1 MAKSLDDV
9 LSSLPLARQAKIA
22 ERAQKLATLRDLRQ
36 ASKLT
41 QSELAVALNVGQETI
56 SRLEKRSDLL
66 LSTLR
71 RYVEGMG
78 GELDLVVRFPG
89 RPSMS
94 LKHFSVQARHGRHA
108 KMRPSDTL

>member
-1 MAKSLDDV
+1 MAKSLDDM
-9 LSSLPLARQAKIA
+9 LSSLPPARQTGIA
-22 ERAQKLATLRDLRQ
+22 ERAQELATLRDLRQ
-36 ASKLT
+36 AANRT
-41 QSELAVALNVGQETI
+41 QCELATALNVGQEAI

-89 RPSMS
+89 RPPMS
-94 LKHFSVQARHGRHA
+94 LKQGVFHSPKPNG
-108 KMRPSDTL
+108 TW

>member
-1 MAKSLDDV
+1 MVKSLDDV
-9 LSSLPLARQAKIA
+9 LSSLPPTRQAKIA
-22 ERAQKLATLRDLRQ
+22 ERVQELATLRDLRQ

-94 LKHFSVQARHGRHA
+94 LKHFSTQARQGRHA
-108 KMRPSDTL
+108 KMAPL

>member
-9 LSSLPLARQAKIA
+9 LAGLPADRQAGIA
-22 ERAQKLATLRDLRQ
+22 ERATELATLRDLRQ
-36 ASKLT
+36 ASNRT
-41 QSELAVALNVGQETI
+41 QCELAAALNVGQEAI

-89 RPSMS
+89 RPPMS
-94 LKHFSVQARHGRHA
+94 LKHFGG
-108 KMRPSDTL
+108 